1 MDLHLSLSLR
11 IVLCCLF
18 GLFFDE
24 FSIVLWVGKSLIG
37 GIWEK
42 LETILPGF
50 YQQSYFSLRFHIC
63 QLNVCICSFT
73 ILLIICNGVY
83 ICICI
88 CTCICICNNVPL
100 TKNCSGIYERICKSL
115 VWVSALWVHQNFKMM
130 KFCLKWHLKLQGVF
144 FTGTPPK
151 VPSTKS

>member
-1 MDLHLSLSLR
+1 M
-11 IVLCCLF
+11 
-18 GLFFDE
+18 
-24 FSIVLWVGKSLIG
+24 IG

-42 LETILPGF
+42 LETILPVF

-63 QLNVCICSFT
+63 QLNFCICSFT

-115 VWVSALWVHQNFKMM
+115 VWVSALWVHQNFKTMTM
-130 KFCLKWHLKLQGVF
+130 KFCLKWHLI
-144 FTGTPPK
+144 K
-151 VPSTKS
+151 VTLLCLYLSLIHICICFCIKSQIWCVWAR